1 MTPLR
6 RAARS
11 IGLVHPV
18 DRPQGRVPGEG
29 TTDSRED
36 GMTPRTDEPKI
47 EINRGLLVG
56 GAVLMSVGAVV
67 GMAGALATSVAV
79 IGAAREWVRQR
90 DEPPSALARRRL
102 AQARTAAA
110 AGAQGWREH
119 GMRLAPRAASQT
131 ASETADANSMGLSR

>member
-6 RAARS
+6 PAARS

-18 DRPQGRVPGEG
+18 DRPQGRVPSEG

-36 GMTPRTDEPKI
+36 GMTPRTDERKI

-67 GMAGALATSVAV
+67 GMAGAPAPP
-79 IGAAREWVRQR
+79 GAPSRGGPGGGRPRGGA
-90 DEPPSALARRRL
+90 PP
-102 AQARTAAA
+102 
-110 AGAQGWREH
+110 
-119 GMRLAPRAASQT
+119 PPPPPP
-131 ASETADANSMGLSR
+131 